1 MKGFI
6 IRIAFLCAW
15 IIGLFLAG
23 IFIVINYLDNPVTVY
38 VFASIYSVLILSTA
52 FFITAASFNEP
63 ISK

>member
-6 IRIAFLCAW
+6 LRILFLCAW
-15 IIGLFLAG
+15 IIGLFIAG
-23 IFIVINYLDNPVTVY
+23 VFIANYLSDPVTVY
-38 VFASIYSVLILSTA
+38 VFASIYSILVLAGA